1 MVSSS
6 TELHGE
12 SHTTEN
18 VKCAIG
24 VHGEDIKAG
33 DSVPI
38 STPSESTQILNIM
51 HSPCRVV
58 FISLIQ
64 MFLLLR
70 MGM

>member
-6 TELHGE
+6 AELHGE

-38 STPSESTQILNIM
+38 STPSESTQILI
-51 HSPCRVV
+51 
-58 FISLIQ
+58 
-64 MFLLLR
+64 
-70 MGM
+70 